1 MNENKDYVSH
11 LNKARKKRNQKWDP
25 RYLLLAIVVVL
36 LIGLGVLAAVNVKS
50 AVSGKAARKS
60 DNVIEEPGT
69 GLEAASASNAAREE
83 EEKAKEEQEI
93 QSAIDAYQNL
103 GIVQVSGYVN
113 IRETPDM
120 KGNIIGKVSGD
131 GACEVLGEEGEWS
144 HITSGGIEGY
154 ISSQYLVTG
163 EEAKE
168 LAKSLVKKRAI
179 IMTENDN
186 LNIRSGP
193 SKDAEIVGQALPAE
207 RYEVLSEA
215 DGWVEINSGYISA
228 DYCEVKY
235 ALNEGRKLDLKAQ
248 AINQYDNL
256 VIFKKSGYMNV
267 RSTPENK
274 GDDNVI
280 GKLTSKAAGDIIET
294 LDGWY
299 KIKSGTVTGYIAA
312 DPELIATGQEAK
324 DLAMQNATQMAII
337 TTDVLNVRVEPNT
350 DSKIWTQIVKDERYP
365 VVDQQDGWVQ
375 IDLGSVDAEDGS
387 QDGDEKAY
395 ISTRDNNVEVRYA
408 LNEAIK
414 FTPAKDSSSGASSDG
429 SGSSTKQS
437 RRSQLVN
444 YALQFVGNRY
454 VWGGTSLTNGVDCSG
469 FTMRVMEKFGVSLP
483 HYSGSQAQMGKKVT
497 SATMKPGDLIFY
509 AGSNGKVNHVA
520 IYIGNGRIVHAASR
534 TIQQR
539 TRVRTLYQHI
549 QQTAGS
555 YKRQEHNQP
564 FRQ

>member
-120 KGNIIGKVSGD
+120 KGNIIGKVLGD

-534 TIQQR
+534 RSGIKTSTWNYR
-539 TRVRTLYQHI
+539 TPVAIRSMLD
-549 QQTAGS
+549 
-555 YKRQEHNQP
+555 
-564 FRQ
+564 

>member
-186 LNIRSGP
+186 LNIRSSP

-280 GKLTSKAAGDIIET
+280 GKLTSKAAGDIMET

-534 TIQQR
+534 RSGIKTSTWNYR
-539 TRVRTLYQHI
+539 TPVAIRSMLD
-549 QQTAGS
+549 
-555 YKRQEHNQP
+555 
-564 FRQ
+564 

>member
-469 FTMRVMEKFGVSLP
+469 FTMRVMDKFGVSLP

-534 TIQQR
+534 RSGIKTSTWNYR
-539 TRVRTLYQHI
+539 TPVAIRSMLD
-549 QQTAGS
+549 
-555 YKRQEHNQP
+555 
-564 FRQ
+564 

>member
-113 IRETPDM
+113 IREPPDM

-375 IDLGSVDAEDGS
+375 IDLGSVDTEDGS

-534 TIQQR
+534 RSGIKTSTWNYR
-539 TRVRTLYQHI
+539 TPVAIRSMLD
-549 QQTAGS
+549 
-555 YKRQEHNQP
+555 
-564 FRQ
+564 

>member
-350 DSKIWTQIVKDERYP
+350 DSKIWTQIVKDELYP

-375 IDLGSVDAEDGS
+375 IELGSVDTEDGS

-414 FTPAKDSSSGASSDG
+414 FTPAKDSSSGGSSGG

-534 TIQQR
+534 RSGIKTSTWNYR
-539 TRVRTLYQHI
+539 TPVAIRSMLD
-549 QQTAGS
+549 
-555 YKRQEHNQP
+555 
-564 FRQ
+564 

>member
-444 YALQFVGNRY
+444 YALRFVGNRY

-534 TIQQR
+534 RSGIKTSTWNYR
-539 TRVRTLYQHI
+539 TPVAIRSMLD
-549 QQTAGS
+549 
-555 YKRQEHNQP
+555 
-564 FRQ
+564 

>member
-1 MNENKDYVSH
+1 MSENKDYISR

-25 RYLLLAIVVVL
+25 KYILMALLAVIL
-36 LIGLGVLAAVNVKS
+36 LGIIVLAAVNVKS
-50 AVSGKAARKS
+50 AVSERVTPDGS
-60 DNVIEEPGT
+60 ESVIDEPGT
-69 GLEAASASNAAREE
+69 GLEAASASNAAREQ

-93 QSAIDAYQNL
+93 QSVIDAYQNL

-163 EEAKE
+163 DEAKE
-168 LAKSLVKKRAI
+168 LAKGLVKKRAI

-186 LNIRSGP
+186 LNIRSEA
-193 SKDAEIVGQALPAE
+193 STDAQIVGQALPAE
-207 RYEVLSEA
+207 RYEVLSEE
-215 DGWVEINSGYISA
+215 DGWIQINGGYISA

-294 LDGWY
+294 VDGWY

-324 DLAMQNATQMAII
+324 DLAMQNAAQMAII

-375 IDLGSVDAEDGS
+375 IDLGSVDEEDGG

-414 FTPAKDSSSGASSDG
+414 FTPSKDNGSSGG
-429 SGSSTKQS
+429 GSSTKQS

-497 SATMKPGDLIFY
+497 SATMQPGDLIFY

-534 TIQQR
+534 RSGIKTSTWNYR
-539 TRVRTLYQHI
+539 TPVAIRSMLD
-549 QQTAGS
+549 
-555 YKRQEHNQP
+555 
-564 FRQ
+564 

>member
-520 IYIGNGRIVHAASR
+520 IYIGNGRIVHAASHRSGIKTSTWNYR
-534 TIQQR
+534 TPVAIR
-539 TRVRTLYQHI
+539 SMLD
-549 QQTAGS
+549 
-555 YKRQEHNQP
+555 
-564 FRQ
+564 

>member
-375 IDLGSVDAEDGS
+375 IDLGAVDAEDGS

-534 TIQQR
+534 RSGIKTSTWNYR
-539 TRVRTLYQHI
+539 TPVAIRSMLD
-549 QQTAGS
+549 
-555 YKRQEHNQP
+555 
-564 FRQ
+564 

>member
-375 IDLGSVDAEDGS
+375 IDLGSVDTEDGS

-469 FTMRVMEKFGVSLP
+469 FTMRVMENFGVSLP

-534 TIQQR
+534 RSGIKTSTWNYRTPVTIR
-539 TRVRTLYQHI
+539 SMLD
-549 QQTAGS
+549 
-555 YKRQEHNQP
+555 
-564 FRQ
+564 

>member
-375 IDLGSVDAEDGS
+375 IDLGSVDTEDGS

-414 FTPAKDSSSGASSDG
+414 FTPAKDSSSGASSGG

-534 TIQQR
+534 RSGIKTSTWNYR
-539 TRVRTLYQHI
+539 TPVAIRSMLD
-549 QQTAGS
+549 
-555 YKRQEHNQP
+555 
-564 FRQ
+564 

>member
-36 LIGLGVLAAVNVKS
+36 LIGLGVLVAVNVKS

-534 TIQQR
+534 RSGIKTSTWNYR
-539 TRVRTLYQHI
+539 TPVAIRSMLD
-549 QQTAGS
+549 
-555 YKRQEHNQP
+555 
-564 FRQ
+564 

>member
-375 IDLGSVDAEDGS
+375 IDVGSVDAEDGS

-534 TIQQR
+534 RSGIKTSTWNYR
-539 TRVRTLYQHI
+539 TPVAIRSMLD
-549 QQTAGS
+549 
-555 YKRQEHNQP
+555 
-564 FRQ
+564 

>member
-228 DYCEVKY
+228 DYCGVKY

-375 IDLGSVDAEDGS
+375 IDLGSVDTEDGS

-534 TIQQR
+534 RSGIKTSTWNYRTPVTIR
-539 TRVRTLYQHI
+539 SMLD
-549 QQTAGS
+549 
-555 YKRQEHNQP
+555 
-564 FRQ
+564 

>member
-154 ISSQYLVTG
+154 ISSEYLVTG

-168 LAKSLVKKRAI
+168 LAKSIVKKRPI

-375 IDLGSVDAEDGS
+375 IDLGSVDTEDGS

-534 TIQQR
+534 RSGIKTSTWNYR
-539 TRVRTLYQHI
+539 TPVAIRSMLD
-549 QQTAGS
+549 
-555 YKRQEHNQP
+555 
-564 FRQ
+564 

>member
-375 IDLGSVDAEDGS
+375 IDLGSVDTEDGS

-454 VWGGTSLTNGVDCSG
+454 VWGGTSLTNGVDCSK

-534 TIQQR
+534 RSGIKTSTWNYRTPVTIR
-539 TRVRTLYQHI
+539 SMLD
-549 QQTAGS
+549 
-555 YKRQEHNQP
+555 
-564 FRQ
+564 

>member
-154 ISSQYLVTG
+154 ISSQYLVTR

-534 TIQQR
+534 RSGIKTSTWNYR
-539 TRVRTLYQHI
+539 TPVAIRSMLD
-549 QQTAGS
+549 
-555 YKRQEHNQP
+555 
-564 FRQ
+564 

>member
-375 IDLGSVDAEDGS
+375 IDLGSVDTEDGS

-414 FTPAKDSSSGASSDG
+414 FTPAKDSSSGGSSGG

-534 TIQQR
+534 RSGIKTSTWNYR
-539 TRVRTLYQHI
+539 TPVAIRSMLD
-549 QQTAGS
+549 
-555 YKRQEHNQP
+555 
-564 FRQ
+564 

>member
-228 DYCEVKY
+228 AYCEVKY

-534 TIQQR
+534 RSGIKTSTWNYR
-539 TRVRTLYQHI
+539 TPVAIRSMLD
-549 QQTAGS
+549 
-555 YKRQEHNQP
+555 
-564 FRQ
+564 

>member
-11 LNKARKKRNQKWDP
+11 LNRARKKRNQKWDP

-375 IDLGSVDAEDGS
+375 IDLGSVDTEDGS

-534 TIQQR
+534 RSGIKTSTWNYR
-539 TRVRTLYQHI
+539 TPVAIRSMLD
-549 QQTAGS
+549 
-555 YKRQEHNQP
+555 
-564 FRQ
+564 

>member
-1 MNENKDYVSH
+1 MNQNI
-11 LNKARKKRNQKWDP
+11 NRFF
-25 RYLLLAIVVVL
+25 AIAMAGTIIFTGSNL
-36 LIGLGVLAAVNVKS
+36 
-50 AVSGKAARKS
+50 
-60 DNVIEEPGT
+60 T
-69 GLEAASASNAAREE
+69 GLTAQ
-83 EEKAKEEQEI
+83 AKENHKVQTVAGAGALFTEAIKDKPAEQKEEASVSENDVEVTKEAPATI
-93 QSAIDAYQNL
+93 YGYTNL
-103 GIVQVSGYVN
+103 GIANVEETLNV
-113 IRETPDM
+113 RETP
-120 KGNIIGKVSGD
+120 
-131 GACEVLGEEGEWS
+131 
-144 HITSGGIEGY
+144 
-154 ISSQYLVTG
+154 
-163 EEAKE
+163 
-168 LAKSLVKKRAI
+168 
-179 IMTENDN
+179 
-186 LNIRSGP
+186 
-193 SKDAEIVGQALPAE
+193 
-207 RYEVLSEA
+207 
-215 DGWVEINSGYISA
+215 SA
-228 DYCEVKY
+228 DSSMV
-235 ALNEGRKLDLKAQ
+235 
-248 AINQYDNL
+248 
-256 VIFKKSGYMNV
+256 
-267 RSTPENK
+267 
-274 GDDNVI
+274 
-280 GKLTSKAAGDIIET
+280 GKMPKNAAGEILET

-375 IDLGSVDAEDGS
+375 IDLGSVDTEDGS

-534 TIQQR
+534 RSGIKTSTWNYR
-539 TRVRTLYQHI
+539 TPVAIRSMLD
-549 QQTAGS
+549 
-555 YKRQEHNQP
+555 
-564 FRQ
+564 

>member
-1 MNENKDYVSH
+1 MSENKDYISR
-11 LNKARKKRNQKWDP
+11 LNKARRNRNQKWDP
-25 RYLLLAIVVVL
+25 RYILM
-36 LIGLGVLAAVNVKS
+36 VLAAVVLIGIIVLAVINVKS
-50 AVSGKAARKS
+50 AVSGRVARGGS
-60 DNVIEEPGT
+60 ENVIDEPGT
-69 GLEAASASNAAREE
+69 GLEAASASNAARQE

-93 QSAIDAYQNL
+93 QEAVDAYQNL

-120 KGNIIGKVSGD
+120 KGNIIGKLSGD

-163 EEAKE
+163 DEAKE
-168 LAKSLVKKRAI
+168 LAKGLVKKRAI

-186 LNIRSGP
+186 LNIRSEA
-193 SKDAEIVGQALPAE
+193 STDAQIVGQALPAE
-207 RYEVLSEA
+207 RYEVLSEE
-215 DGWVEINSGYISA
+215 DGWIQINGGYISA

-294 LDGWY
+294 VDGWY

-324 DLAMQNATQMAII
+324 DLAMQNAAQMAII

-414 FTPAKDSSSGASSDG
+414 FTPAKDNGSDSSKNGSSGS
-429 SGSSTKQS
+429 KQS

-483 HYSGSQAQMGKKVT
+483 HYSGSQAQMGKKVS
-497 SATMKPGDLIFY
+497 SANMQPGDLIFY

-534 TIQQR
+534 RSGIKTSTWNYR
-539 TRVRTLYQHI
+539 TPVAIRSMLD
-549 QQTAGS
+549 
-555 YKRQEHNQP
+555 
-564 FRQ
+564 

>member
-375 IDLGSVDAEDGS
+375 IDLGSVDTEDGS

-520 IYIGNGRIVHAASR
+520 IYIGNGRIVHAGSR
-534 TIQQR
+534 RSGIKTSTWNYR
-539 TRVRTLYQHI
+539 TPVAIRSMLD
-549 QQTAGS
+549 
-555 YKRQEHNQP
+555 
-564 FRQ
+564 

>member
-375 IDLGSVDAEDGS
+375 IDLGSVDTEDGS

-520 IYIGNGRIVHAASR
+520 IYIGNGRIVHAARRRSGIKTSTWNYR
-534 TIQQR
+534 TPVAIR
-539 TRVRTLYQHI
+539 SMLD
-549 QQTAGS
+549 
-555 YKRQEHNQP
+555 
-564 FRQ
+564 

>member
-1 MNENKDYVSH
+1 MSENKDYISR
-11 LNKARKKRNQKWDP
+11 LNKARRNRNQKWDP
-25 RYLLLAIVVVL
+25 RYILM
-36 LIGLGVLAAVNVKS
+36 VLAAVVLIGIIVLAVINVKS
-50 AVSGKAARKS
+50 AVSGRVARGGS
-60 DNVIEEPGT
+60 ENVIDEPGT
-69 GLEAASASNAAREE
+69 GLEAASASNAARQE

-93 QSAIDAYQNL
+93 QEAVDAYQNL

-120 KGNIIGKVSGD
+120 KGNIIGKLSGD

-163 EEAKE
+163 DEAKE
-168 LAKSLVKKRAI
+168 LAKGLVKKRAI

-186 LNIRSGP
+186 LNIRSEA
-193 SKDAEIVGQALPAE
+193 STDAQIVGQALPAE
-207 RYEVLSEA
+207 RYEVLSEE
-215 DGWVEINSGYISA
+215 DGWIQINGGYISA

-294 LDGWY
+294 VDGWY

-324 DLAMQNATQMAII
+324 DLAMQNAAQMAII

-414 FTPAKDSSSGASSDG
+414 FTPAKDNGSDSSKNGSSGS
-429 SGSSTKQS
+429 KQS

-469 FTMRVMEKFGVSLP
+469 YTMRVMEKFGVSLP
-483 HYSGSQAQMGKKVT
+483 HYSGSQAQMGKKVS
-497 SATMKPGDLIFY
+497 SANMQPGDLIFY

-534 TIQQR
+534 RSGIKTSTWNYR
-539 TRVRTLYQHI
+539 TPVAIRSMLD
-549 QQTAGS
+549 
-555 YKRQEHNQP
+555 
-564 FRQ
+564 

>member
-25 RYLLLAIVVVL
+25 RSLLLAIVVVL

-375 IDLGSVDAEDGS
+375 IDLGSVDTEDGS

-534 TIQQR
+534 RSGIKTSTWNYR
-539 TRVRTLYQHI
+539 TPVAIRSMLD
-549 QQTAGS
+549 
-555 YKRQEHNQP
+555 
-564 FRQ
+564 

>member
-1 MNENKDYVSH
+1 MSENKDYISR
-11 LNKARKKRNQKWDP
+11 LNKARRNRNQKWDP
-25 RYLLLAIVVVL
+25 RYILMA
-36 LIGLGVLAAVNVKS
+36 LAAVVLIGIIVLAVINVKS
-50 AVSGKAARKS
+50 AVSGRVARGGS
-60 DNVIEEPGT
+60 ENVIDEPGT

-93 QSAIDAYQNL
+93 QEAVDAYQNL

-120 KGNIIGKVSGD
+120 KGNIIGKISGD

-163 EEAKE
+163 DEAKE
-168 LAKSLVKKRAI
+168 LAKGLVKKRAI

-186 LNIRSGP
+186 LNIRSEA
-193 SKDAEIVGQALPAE
+193 STDAQIVGQALPAE
-207 RYEVLSEA
+207 RYEVLSEE
-215 DGWVEINSGYISA
+215 DGWIQINGGYISA

-294 LDGWY
+294 VDGWY

-324 DLAMQNATQMAII
+324 DLAMQNAAQMAII

-414 FTPAKDSSSGASSDG
+414 FTPSKDNGSSGG
-429 SGSSTKQS
+429 GSSTKQS

-497 SATMKPGDLIFY
+497 SATMQPGDLIFY

-534 TIQQR
+534 RSGIKTSTWNYR
-539 TRVRTLYQHI
+539 TPVGIRSMLD
-549 QQTAGS
+549 
-555 YKRQEHNQP
+555 
-564 FRQ
+564 

>member
-375 IDLGSVDAEDGS
+375 IDLGSVDTEDGS

-520 IYIGNGRIVHAASR
+520 IYIGNDRIVHAASR
-534 TIQQR
+534 RSGIKTSTWNYR
-539 TRVRTLYQHI
+539 TPVAIRSMLD
-549 QQTAGS
+549 
-555 YKRQEHNQP
+555 
-564 FRQ
+564 

>member
-1 MNENKDYVSH
+1 MSENKDYISR
-11 LNKARKKRNQKWDP
+11 LNKARRNRNQKWDP
-25 RYLLLAIVVVL
+25 RYILMA
-36 LIGLGVLAAVNVKS
+36 LAAVVLIGIIVLAVINVKS
-50 AVSGKAARKS
+50 AVSGRVARGS
-60 DNVIEEPGT
+60 SENVIDEPGT

-83 EEKAKEEQEI
+83 EEKAKEEKEI
-93 QSAIDAYQNL
+93 QEAVDAYQNL

-120 KGNIIGKVSGD
+120 KGNIIGKISGD

-168 LAKSLVKKRAI
+168 LAKGLVKKRAI

-186 LNIRSGP
+186 LNIRSGA
-193 SKDAEIVGQALPAE
+193 SKDSEIVGQALPAE
-207 RYEVLSEA
+207 RYEVLSEE
-215 DGWVEINSGYISA
+215 DGWVQIGGGYISA

-294 LDGWY
+294 VDGWY

-324 DLAMQNATQMAII
+324 DLAMQNAAQMAII

-414 FTPAKDSSSGASSDG
+414 FTPSKDNGSSGG
-429 SGSSTKQS
+429 GSSTKQS

-497 SATMKPGDLIFY
+497 SATMQPGDLIFY

-534 TIQQR
+534 RSGIKTSTWNYR
-539 TRVRTLYQHI
+539 TPVAIRSMLD
-549 QQTAGS
+549 
-555 YKRQEHNQP
+555 
-564 FRQ
+564 

>member
-414 FTPAKDSSSGASSDG
+414 FTPANDSSSGASSDG

-534 TIQQR
+534 RSGIKTSTWNYR
-539 TRVRTLYQHI
+539 TPVAIRSMLD
-549 QQTAGS
+549 
-555 YKRQEHNQP
+555 
-564 FRQ
+564 

>member
-83 EEKAKEEQEI
+83 EEKVKEEQEI

-534 TIQQR
+534 RSGIKTSTWNYR
-539 TRVRTLYQHI
+539 TPVAIRSMLD
-549 QQTAGS
+549 
-555 YKRQEHNQP
+555 
-564 FRQ
+564 

>member
-454 VWGGTSLTNGVDCSG
+454 VWGGTSLTNGVDCSR

-534 TIQQR
+534 RSGIKTSTWNYR
-539 TRVRTLYQHI
+539 TPVAIRSMLD
-549 QQTAGS
+549 
-555 YKRQEHNQP
+555 
-564 FRQ
+564 

>member
-154 ISSQYLVTG
+154 ISSQYLGTG

-375 IDLGSVDAEDGS
+375 IDLGSVDTEDGS

-534 TIQQR
+534 RSGIKTSTWNYR
-539 TRVRTLYQHI
+539 TPVAIRSMLD
-549 QQTAGS
+549 
-555 YKRQEHNQP
+555 
-564 FRQ
+564 

>member
-375 IDLGSVDAEDGS
+375 IDLGSVDTEDGS

-454 VWGGTSLTNGVDCSG
+454 VWGGTSLTNGVDWSG

-534 TIQQR
+534 RSGIKTSTWNYRTPVTIR
-539 TRVRTLYQHI
+539 SMLD
-549 QQTAGS
+549 
-555 YKRQEHNQP
+555 
-564 FRQ
+564 

>member
-93 QSAIDAYQNL
+93 QNAIDAYQNL

-534 TIQQR
+534 RSGIKTSTWNYR
-539 TRVRTLYQHI
+539 TPVAIRSMLD
-549 QQTAGS
+549 
-555 YKRQEHNQP
+555 
-564 FRQ
+564 

>member
-83 EEKAKEEQEI
+83 EEKAKEEQGI

-534 TIQQR
+534 RSGIKTSTWNYR
-539 TRVRTLYQHI
+539 TPVAIRSMLD
-549 QQTAGS
+549 
-555 YKRQEHNQP
+555 
-564 FRQ
+564 

>member
-50 AVSGKAARKS
+50 AVSGEAARQS

-375 IDLGSVDAEDGS
+375 IDLGSVDTEDGS

-534 TIQQR
+534 RSGIKTSTWNYR
-539 TRVRTLYQHI
+539 TPVAIRSMLD
-549 QQTAGS
+549 
-555 YKRQEHNQP
+555 
-564 FRQ
+564 